1 MNNFLHC
8 AIFEKQMKDTVLEN
22 TFESRVER
30 VLGVIQGKLETLEK
44 ELAKTNNTVNVIT
57 KELAKVTNTV
67 SGITEELT
75 KINNTIAGILNRLF
89 KVEQKLEEL
98 DTRTINF
105 PKLYDN
111 VDAMI
116 GEIKEN
122 REERAFMNRRITNLE
137 KQSFKLHD
145 GENKSSEK

>member
-1 MNNFLHC
+1 
-8 AIFEKQMKDTVLEN
+8 MKDTVLEN

-57 KELAKVTNTV
+57 EELTKINNTI

-75 KINNTIAGILNRLF
+75 RINNTIAGILNRLF

>member
-1 MNNFLHC
+1 MSNFLHR
-8 AIFEKQMKDTVLEN
+8 AIFKKQMKDTVLEN

-30 VLGVIQGKLETLEK
+30 ILDMMQIKLETLEK
-44 ELAKTNNTVNVIT
+44 EIART
-57 KELAKVTNTV
+57 
-67 SGITEELT
+67 
-75 KINNTIAGILNRLF
+75 NNTIADILNRLF

-122 REERAFMNRRITNLE
+122 REERAFMNRRIINLE
-137 KQSFKLHD
+137 KKKF
-145 GENKSSEK
+145 